1 MPTRRN
7 KTSLYA
13 HSTIP
18 AERLGC
24 GRFLIPDKCPQA
36 TVGGG
41 RVGVWLNCIRTLKIG
56 TWKHSFD
63 SGVCRTRS
71 KTYLPS
77 SLFLSYSPS
86 PFKVTILRVAFH
98 LSVSHLSITT
108 IP

>member
-41 RVGVWLNCIRTLKIG
+41 RVGVWLICIRTLKIG
-56 TWKHSFD
+56 PWKHCLILEFV
-63 SGVCRTRS
+63 GLEV
-71 KTYLPS
+71 KLTYLPLS
-77 SLFLSYSPS
+77 SSPIPQAPLKLLF
-86 PFKVTILRVAFH
+86 
-98 LSVSHLSITT
+98 
-108 IP
+108 